1 MSHILKFLP
10 LLINID
16 SQTLINWVNLTNS
29 FNSQIITSINLS
41 VDTIYLIME
50 ELLEKI
56 QDGFTLNDIENTLCL
71 ILFIRFIILS
81 LRYNLKTSFYITC
94 IGLVAGY
101 LWYKH
106 LIDLISMYQSVLL
119 QLPFVNKLGID
130 VVQLRSLNQGIL
142 ATDLNSQANVN
153 WYNPGQILY
162 YAFKNGIQNTDA
174 EAGLQYYIDPISM
187 FVSNLQEPIKSPSF
201 LIYYKVYNE
210 IIPKIFNICSKF
222 WSQLS
227 GVAAYAIITRIGK
240 RYCPYLIRWHWTL
253 LIILGMIEQILIY
266 FIYRA
271 YYFQTFILIPQI
283 KVYTNDTNSSLAF
296 QLVILNAIIAVVVL
310 THISFIIFGL
320 FSAIWGQ
327 YFYIPFLVKNTEL
340 HIGKRPINSIYSG
353 GQTSWQDSEE
363 ENGNQRLWYGWFGKG
378 TSNTSNMK
386 YKIKKFLRKVF
397 KKLKKQFRN

>member
-16 SQTLINWVNLTNS
+16 SPTLINWVNLTNS

-50 ELLEKI
+50 KLLEKI
-56 QDGFTLNDIENTLCL
+56 QDGFTLNDIENTLCF

-142 ATDLNSQANVN
+142 ATDLNFQENVN

-162 YAFKNGIQNTDA
+162 YAFKDGIQNTDA

-327 YFYIPFLVKNTEL
+327 YFYVPFLVKNTEL

-363 ENGNQRLWYGWFGKG
+363 ENGNQKLWYGWFGKG
-378 TSNTSNMK
+378 PSNTSNMK

>member
-16 SQTLINWVNLTNS
+16 SETLKTH
-29 FNSQIITSINLS
+29 FYSQIITSASLS
-41 VDTIYLIME
+41 VDSINVRLE

-56 QDGFTLNDIENTLCL
+56 QDGFTLNDIENILCF

-142 ATDLNSQANVN
+142 ATDLNLQENVN

-162 YAFKNGIQNTDA
+162 YAFKDGVRNTDA

-187 FVSNLQEPIKSPSF
+187 FISNLQEPIKSPSS
-201 LIYYKVYNE
+201 LIYYKIYNE

-253 LIILGMIEQILIY
+253 LIILGMIEQIFIY

-283 KVYTNDTNSSLAF
+283 KAYTNNTDSSLAF

-320 FSAIWGQ
+320 MNAIQGQ
-327 YFYIPFLVKNTEL
+327 YFYVPFLVKNTEL

-353 GQTSWQDSEE
+353 GATPWQDPKEKNKSTK
-363 ENGNQRLWYGWFGKG
+363 LWYNWI
-378 TSNTSNMK
+378 TR
-386 YKIKKFLRKVF
+386 ILQRVF

>member
-1 MSHILKFLP
+1 MSHIFKFLP
-10 LLINID
+10 LVISID
-16 SQTLINWVNLTNS
+16 SETLKNP
-29 FNSQIITSINLS
+29 FNSQIITSAS
-41 VDTIYLIME
+41 VSVETIRLITE

-56 QDGFTLNDIENTLCL
+56 QDGLTLNDIENILCF
-71 ILFIRFIILS
+71 ILFIRFIVLS

-106 LIDLISMYQSVLL
+106 LIDLISMYRSVLL

-130 VVQLRSLNQGIL
+130 VVQLRSLNQEIL
-142 ATDLNSQANVN
+142 ATDLNLQENVT

-162 YAFKNGIQNTDA
+162 YAFKDGIRHIDP
-174 EAGLQYYIDPISM
+174 EAGFQHYIDPISM

-201 LIYYKVYNE
+201 LIYYKIYNE
-210 IIPKIFNICSKF
+210 IIPKISNICSKF

-283 KVYTNDTNSSLAF
+283 KADTNNTDSNLAF

-310 THISFIIFGL
+310 THIGFIIFGL
-320 FSAIWGQ
+320 FHAIWGQ
-327 YFYIPFLVKNTEL
+327 YFYVPFLVKNTEL

-353 GQTSWQDSEE
+353 GQTSWQDSKEKNE
-363 ENGNQRLWYGWFGKG
+363 SPKLWYGWFGRG
-378 TSNTSNMK
+378 ISSTSN
-386 YKIKKFLRKVF
+386 IKNNLKKLLQNVF
-397 KKLKKQFRN
+397 KKLKKQFFI

>member
-16 SQTLINWVNLTNS
+16 SPTLINWVNLTNS

-71 ILFIRFIILS
+71 ILFIRFIMLS

-142 ATDLNSQANVN
+142 ATDLNFQENVN

-162 YAFKNGIQNTDA
+162 YAFKDGIQNTDA

-327 YFYIPFLVKNTEL
+327 YFYVPFLVKNTEL

-363 ENGNQRLWYGWFGKG
+363 ENANPKLWYGWFGRG

-386 YKIKKFLRKVF
+386 YKIKKFLRRVF
-397 KKLKKQFRN
+397 KRLKKQFRN

>member
-1 MSHILKFLP
+1 MSHILKFFP

-16 SQTLINWVNLTNS
+16 SEILKNH
-29 FNSQIITSINLS
+29 FHSQIITSASLS
-41 VDTIYLIME
+41 VDAINLRIE
-50 ELLEKI
+50 ELLEKV
-56 QDGFTLNDIENTLCL
+56 QDGFTLNDIENLLCF

-142 ATDLNSQANVN
+142 ATDLNLQENVN

-162 YAFKNGIQNTDA
+162 YAFKDGVRNTDA

-187 FVSNLQEPIKSPSF
+187 FISNLQEPIKSPSS
-201 LIYYKVYNE
+201 LIYYKIYNE
-210 IIPKIFNICSKF
+210 IIPKIFNIFSKF
-222 WSQLS
+222 WAQLS

-253 LIILGMIEQILIY
+253 LIILGMIEQIFIY

-283 KVYTNDTNSSLAF
+283 KAYTNNTDSSLAF

-320 FSAIWGQ
+320 MNAIQGQ
-327 YFYIPFLVKNTEL
+327 YFYVPFLVKNTEL

-353 GQTSWQDSEE
+353 GLTPWQDSDSKEK
-363 ENGNQRLWYGWFGKG
+363 NKSTKLWYGWV
-378 TSNTSNMK
+378 NRV
-386 YKIKKFLRKVF
+386 LRNIF

>member
-1 MSHILKFLP
+1 MSHILKFFP

-16 SQTLINWVNLTNS
+16 SEILKNH
-29 FNSQIITSINLS
+29 FHSQIITSASLS
-41 VDTIYLIME
+41 VDAINLRIE
-50 ELLEKI
+50 ELLEKV
-56 QDGFTLNDIENTLCL
+56 QDGFTLNDIENLLCF

-142 ATDLNSQANVN
+142 ATDLNLQENVN

-162 YAFKNGIQNTDA
+162 YAFKDGVRNTDA

-187 FVSNLQEPIKSPSF
+187 FISNLQEPIKSPSS
-201 LIYYKVYNE
+201 LIYYKIYNE
-210 IIPKIFNICSKF
+210 IIPKIFNIFSKF
-222 WSQLS
+222 WAQLS

-253 LIILGMIEQILIY
+253 LIILGMIEQIFIY

-283 KVYTNDTNSSLAF
+283 KAYTNNTDSSLAF

-320 FSAIWGQ
+320 MNAIQGQ
-327 YFYIPFLVKNTEL
+327 YFYVPFLVKNTEL

-353 GQTSWQDSEE
+353 GATPWQDPKEKNKSTK
-363 ENGNQRLWYGWFGKG
+363 LWYNWI
-378 TSNTSNMK
+378 TR
-386 YKIKKFLRKVF
+386 ILQRVF

>member
-1 MSHILKFLP
+1 MSHILKFFP

-16 SQTLINWVNLTNS
+16 SEILKNH
-29 FNSQIITSINLS
+29 FHSQIITSASLS
-41 VDTIYLIME
+41 VDAINLRIE
-50 ELLEKI
+50 ELLEKV
-56 QDGFTLNDIENTLCL
+56 QDGFTLNDIENLLCF

-142 ATDLNSQANVN
+142 ATDLNLQENVN

-162 YAFKNGIQNTDA
+162 YAFKDGIRNTDA

-187 FVSNLQEPIKSPSF
+187 FISNLQEPIKSPSS
-201 LIYYKVYNE
+201 LIYYKIYNE
-210 IIPKIFNICSKF
+210 IIPKIFNIFSKF
-222 WSQLS
+222 WAQLS

-253 LIILGMIEQILIY
+253 LIILGMIEQIFIY

-283 KVYTNDTNSSLAF
+283 KAYTNNTDSSLAF

-320 FSAIWGQ
+320 MNAIQGQ
-327 YFYIPFLVKNTEL
+327 YFYVPFLVKNTEL

-353 GQTSWQDSEE
+353 GATPWQDPKEKNKSTK
-363 ENGNQRLWYGWFGKG
+363 LWYNWI
-378 TSNTSNMK
+378 TR
-386 YKIKKFLRKVF
+386 ILQRVF

>member
-16 SQTLINWVNLTNS
+16 SETLKTH
-29 FNSQIITSINLS
+29 FYSQIITSASLS
-41 VDTIYLIME
+41 VDSINVRLE

-56 QDGFTLNDIENTLCL
+56 QDGFTLNDIENILCF

-142 ATDLNSQANVN
+142 ATDLNLQENVN

-162 YAFKNGIQNTDA
+162 YAFKDGVRNTDA

-187 FVSNLQEPIKSPSF
+187 FISNLQEPIKSPSS
-201 LIYYKVYNE
+201 LIYYKIYNE

-253 LIILGMIEQILIY
+253 LIILGMIEQIFIY

-283 KVYTNDTNSSLAF
+283 KAYPNNTDSSLAF

-320 FSAIWGQ
+320 MNAIQGQ
-327 YFYIPFLVKNTEL
+327 YFYVPFLVKNTEL

-353 GQTSWQDSEE
+353 GATPWQDPKEKNKSTK
-363 ENGNQRLWYGWFGKG
+363 LWYNWI
-378 TSNTSNMK
+378 TR
-386 YKIKKFLRKVF
+386 ILQRVF

>member
-1 MSHILKFLP
+1 MSHILKFFP

-16 SQTLINWVNLTNS
+16 SEILKNH
-29 FNSQIITSINLS
+29 FHSQIITSASLS
-41 VDTIYLIME
+41 VDAINLRIE
-50 ELLEKI
+50 ELLEKV
-56 QDGFTLNDIENTLCL
+56 QDGFTLNDIENLLCF

-142 ATDLNSQANVN
+142 ATDLNLQENVN

-162 YAFKNGIQNTDA
+162 YAFKDGIRNTDA

-187 FVSNLQEPIKSPSF
+187 FISNLQEPIKSPSS
-201 LIYYKVYNE
+201 LIYYKIYNE

-253 LIILGMIEQILIY
+253 LIILGMIEQIFIY

-283 KVYTNDTNSSLAF
+283 KAYTNNTDSSLAF

-320 FSAIWGQ
+320 MNAIQGQ
-327 YFYIPFLVKNTEL
+327 YFYVPFLVKNTEL

-353 GQTSWQDSEE
+353 GATPWQDPKEKNKSTK
-363 ENGNQRLWYGWFGKG
+363 LWYNWI
-378 TSNTSNMK
+378 TR
-386 YKIKKFLRKVF
+386 ILQRVF

>member
-16 SQTLINWVNLTNS
+16 SPTLINWVNLTNS

-50 ELLEKI
+50 KLLEKI

-119 QLPFVNKLGID
+119 QLPYVNKLGID

-142 ATDLNSQANVN
+142 ATDLNFQENVN

-162 YAFKNGIQNTDA
+162 YAFKDGIQNTDA

-187 FVSNLQEPIKSPSF
+187 FVSNLQEPIKSPSL

-320 FSAIWGQ
+320 FSAICWQ
-327 YFYIPFLVKNTEL
+327 YFYVPFLVKNTEL

-363 ENGNQRLWYGWFGKG
+363 ENGNQKLWYGWFGKG

>member
-1 MSHILKFLP
+1 MSHILKFFP

-16 SQTLINWVNLTNS
+16 SEILKNH
-29 FNSQIITSINLS
+29 FHSQIITSASLS
-41 VDTIYLIME
+41 VDAINLRIE
-50 ELLEKI
+50 ELLEKV
-56 QDGFTLNDIENTLCL
+56 QDGFTLNDIENLLCF

-142 ATDLNSQANVN
+142 ATDLNLQENVN

-162 YAFKNGIQNTDA
+162 YAFKDGVRNTDA

-187 FVSNLQEPIKSPSF
+187 FISNLQEPIKSPSS
-201 LIYYKVYNE
+201 LIYYKIYNE

-253 LIILGMIEQILIY
+253 LIILGMIEQIFIY

-283 KVYTNDTNSSLAF
+283 KAYTNNTDSSLAF

-320 FSAIWGQ
+320 MNAIQGQ
-327 YFYIPFLVKNTEL
+327 YFYVPFLVKNTEL

-353 GQTSWQDSEE
+353 GATPWQDPKEKNKSTKLRY
-363 ENGNQRLWYGWFGKG
+363 NWITRILQR
-378 TSNTSNMK
+378 
-386 YKIKKFLRKVF
+386 VF

>member
-1 MSHILKFLP
+1 MSHILKFFP

-16 SQTLINWVNLTNS
+16 SEILKNH
-29 FNSQIITSINLS
+29 FHSQIITSASLS
-41 VDTIYLIME
+41 VDAINLRIE
-50 ELLEKI
+50 ELLEKV
-56 QDGFTLNDIENTLCL
+56 QDGFTLNDIENLLCF

-142 ATDLNSQANVN
+142 ATDLNLQENVN

-162 YAFKNGIQNTDA
+162 YAFKDGVRNTDA

-187 FVSNLQEPIKSPSF
+187 FISNLQEPIKSPSS
-201 LIYYKVYNE
+201 LIYYKIYNE

-253 LIILGMIEQILIY
+253 LIILGMIEQIFIY

-283 KVYTNDTNSSLAF
+283 KAYTNNTDSSLAF

-320 FSAIWGQ
+320 MNAIQGQ
-327 YFYIPFLVKNTEL
+327 YFYVPFLVKNTEL

-353 GQTSWQDSEE
+353 GATPWQDPKEKNKSTK
-363 ENGNQRLWYGWFGKG
+363 LWYNWI
-378 TSNTSNMK
+378 TR
-386 YKIKKFLRKVF
+386 ILQRVF

>member
-16 SQTLINWVNLTNS
+16 SETLKNH
-29 FNSQIITSINLS
+29 FYSQIITSASLS
-41 VDTIYLIME
+41 VDSINVRLE

-56 QDGFTLNDIENTLCL
+56 QDGFTLNDIENILCF

-142 ATDLNSQANVN
+142 ATDLNLQENVN

-162 YAFKNGIQNTDA
+162 YAFKDGVRNTDA

-187 FVSNLQEPIKSPSF
+187 FISNLQEPIKSPSS
-201 LIYYKVYNE
+201 LIYYKIYNE

-253 LIILGMIEQILIY
+253 LIILGMIEQIFIY

-283 KVYTNDTNSSLAF
+283 KAYTNNTDSSLAF

-320 FSAIWGQ
+320 MNAIQGQ
-327 YFYIPFLVKNTEL
+327 YFYVPFLVKNTEL

-353 GQTSWQDSEE
+353 GATPWQDPKEKNKSTK
-363 ENGNQRLWYGWFGKG
+363 LWYNWI
-378 TSNTSNMK
+378 TR
-386 YKIKKFLRKVF
+386 ILQRVF

>member
-16 SQTLINWVNLTNS
+16 SPTLINWVNLTNS

-142 ATDLNSQANVN
+142 ATDLNFQENVN

-162 YAFKNGIQNTDA
+162 YAFKDGIQNTDA

-327 YFYIPFLVKNTEL
+327 YFYVPFLVKNTEL

-363 ENGNQRLWYGWFGKG
+363 ENANQKLWYGWFGKG

-397 KKLKKQFRN
+397 RILKKQFRN

>member
-16 SQTLINWVNLTNS
+16 SPTLINWVNLTNS

-142 ATDLNSQANVN
+142 ATDLNFQENVN

-162 YAFKNGIQNTDA
+162 YAFKDGIQNTDA

-327 YFYIPFLVKNTEL
+327 YFYVPFLVKNTEL

-363 ENGNQRLWYGWFGKG
+363 ENANQKLWYGWFGKG

-397 KKLKKQFRN
+397 RKLKKQFRN

>member
-16 SQTLINWVNLTNS
+16 SEILKNH
-29 FNSQIITSINLS
+29 FHSQIITSASLS
-41 VDTIYLIME
+41 VDAINLRIE
-50 ELLEKI
+50 ELLEKV
-56 QDGFTLNDIENTLCL
+56 QDGFTLNDIENLLCF

-142 ATDLNSQANVN
+142 ATDLNLQENVN

-162 YAFKNGIQNTDA
+162 YAFKDGIRNTDV

-187 FVSNLQEPIKSPSF
+187 FISNLQEPIKSPSS
-201 LIYYKVYNE
+201 LIYYKIYNE

-253 LIILGMIEQILIY
+253 LIILGMIEQIFIY

-283 KVYTNDTNSSLAF
+283 KAYTNNTDSSLAF

-320 FSAIWGQ
+320 MNAIWGQ
-327 YFYIPFLVKNTEL
+327 YFYVPFLVKNTEL

-353 GQTSWQDSEE
+353 GATPWQDPKEKNKSTK
-363 ENGNQRLWYGWFGKG
+363 LWYNWI
-378 TSNTSNMK
+378 TR
-386 YKIKKFLRKVF
+386 ILQRVF

>member
-16 SQTLINWVNLTNS
+16 SPTLINWVNLTNS

-142 ATDLNSQANVN
+142 ATDLNFQENVN

-162 YAFKNGIQNTDA
+162 YAFKDGIQNTDA

-187 FVSNLQEPIKSPSF
+187 FVSNLQEPIKSPSL

-327 YFYIPFLVKNTEL
+327 YFYVPFLVKNTEL

-363 ENGNQRLWYGWFGKG
+363 ENGNQKLWYGWFGKG

>member
-1 MSHILKFLP
+1 MSHILKFFP

-16 SQTLINWVNLTNS
+16 SEILKNH
-29 FNSQIITSINLS
+29 FHSQIITSASLS
-41 VDTIYLIME
+41 VDAINLRIE
-50 ELLEKI
+50 ELLEKV
-56 QDGFTLNDIENTLCL
+56 QDGFTLNDIENLLCF

-142 ATDLNSQANVN
+142 ATDLNLQENVN

-162 YAFKNGIQNTDA
+162 YAFKDGIRNTDV

-187 FVSNLQEPIKSPSF
+187 FISNLQEPIKSPSS
-201 LIYYKVYNE
+201 LIYYKIYNE

-253 LIILGMIEQILIY
+253 LIILGMIEQIFIY

-283 KVYTNDTNSSLAF
+283 KAYTNNTDSSLAF

-320 FSAIWGQ
+320 MNAIQGQ
-327 YFYIPFLVKNTEL
+327 YFYVPFLVKNTEL

-353 GQTSWQDSEE
+353 GATPWQDPKEKNKSTK
-363 ENGNQRLWYGWFGKG
+363 LWYNWI
-378 TSNTSNMK
+378 TR
-386 YKIKKFLRKVF
+386 ILQRVF

>member
-16 SQTLINWVNLTNS
+16 SPTLINWVNLTNS

-71 ILFIRFIILS
+71 ILFIRFIMLS

-327 YFYIPFLVKNTEL
+327 YFYVPFLVKNTEL

-363 ENGNQRLWYGWFGKG
+363 ENGNQKLWYGWFGKG

>member
-1 MSHILKFLP
+1 MSHILKFFP

-16 SQTLINWVNLTNS
+16 SEILKNH
-29 FNSQIITSINLS
+29 FHSQIITSASLS
-41 VDTIYLIME
+41 VDAINLRIE
-50 ELLEKI
+50 ELLEKV
-56 QDGFTLNDIENTLCL
+56 QDGFTLNDIENLLCF

-142 ATDLNSQANVN
+142 ATDLNLQENVN

-162 YAFKNGIQNTDA
+162 YAFKDGVRNTDA

-187 FVSNLQEPIKSPSF
+187 FISNLQEPIKSPSS
-201 LIYYKVYNE
+201 LIYYKIYNE

-253 LIILGMIEQILIY
+253 LIILGMIEQIFIY

-283 KVYTNDTNSSLAF
+283 KAYTNNTDSSLAF

-320 FSAIWGQ
+320 MNAIRGQ
-327 YFYIPFLVKNTEL
+327 YFYVPFLVKNTEL
-340 HIGKRPINSIYSG
+340 HIGKRPVNSIYSG
-353 GQTSWQDSEE
+353 GATPWQDPKEKNKSTK
-363 ENGNQRLWYGWFGKG
+363 LWYNWI
-378 TSNTSNMK
+378 TR
-386 YKIKKFLRKVF
+386 ILQRVF

>member
-1 MSHILKFLP
+1 MSHILKFFP

-16 SQTLINWVNLTNS
+16 SEILKNH
-29 FNSQIITSINLS
+29 FHSQIITSASLS
-41 VDTIYLIME
+41 VDAINVRLE

-56 QDGFTLNDIENTLCL
+56 QDGFTLNDIENILCF

-142 ATDLNSQANVN
+142 ATDLNLQENVN

-162 YAFKNGIQNTDA
+162 YAFKDGIRNTDA

-187 FVSNLQEPIKSPSF
+187 FISNLQEPIKSPSS
-201 LIYYKVYNE
+201 LIYYKIYNE

-253 LIILGMIEQILIY
+253 LIILGMIEQIFIY

-283 KVYTNDTNSSLAF
+283 KAYTNNTDSSLAF

-320 FSAIWGQ
+320 MNAIQGQ
-327 YFYIPFLVKNTEL
+327 YFYVPFLVKNTEL

-353 GQTSWQDSEE
+353 GATPWQDPKEKNKSTK
-363 ENGNQRLWYGWFGKG
+363 LWYNWI
-378 TSNTSNMK
+378 TR
-386 YKIKKFLRKVF
+386 ILQRVF

>member
-16 SQTLINWVNLTNS
+16 SPTLINWVNLTNS
-29 FNSQIITSINLS
+29 FNSQIITSTNLS
-41 VDTIYLIME
+41 VDTIHFLME

-142 ATDLNSQANVN
+142 ATDLNFQENVN

-162 YAFKNGIQNTDA
+162 YAFKDGIQNTDA

-201 LIYYKVYNE
+201 LIYYKIYN
-210 IIPKIFNICSKF
+210 
-222 WSQLS
+222 L
-227 GVAAYAIITRIGK
+227 AAKANYNPIT
-240 RYCPYLIRWHWTL
+240 
-253 LIILGMIEQILIY
+253 
-266 FIYRA
+266 
-271 YYFQTFILIPQI
+271 
-283 KVYTNDTNSSLAF
+283 
-296 QLVILNAIIAVVVL
+296 
-310 THISFIIFGL
+310 
-320 FSAIWGQ
+320 
-327 YFYIPFLVKNTEL
+327 
-340 HIGKRPINSIYSG
+340 
-353 GQTSWQDSEE
+353 
-363 ENGNQRLWYGWFGKG
+363 
-378 TSNTSNMK
+378 
-386 YKIKKFLRKVF
+386 
-397 KKLKKQFRN
+397 

>member
-1 MSHILKFLP
+1 MSHILKFFP

-16 SQTLINWVNLTNS
+16 SETLKTH
-29 FNSQIITSINLS
+29 FYSQIITSASLS
-41 VDTIYLIME
+41 VDSINVRLE

-56 QDGFTLNDIENTLCL
+56 QDGFTLNDIENILCF

-142 ATDLNSQANVN
+142 ATDLNLQENVN

-162 YAFKNGIQNTDA
+162 YAFKDGVRNTDA

-187 FVSNLQEPIKSPSF
+187 FISNLQEPIKSPSS
-201 LIYYKVYNE
+201 LIYYKIYNE

-253 LIILGMIEQILIY
+253 LIILGMIEQIFIY

-283 KVYTNDTNSSLAF
+283 KAYTNNTDSSLAF

-320 FSAIWGQ
+320 MNAIQGQ
-327 YFYIPFLVKNTEL
+327 YFYVPFLVKNTEL

-353 GQTSWQDSEE
+353 GATPWQDPKEKNKSTK
-363 ENGNQRLWYGWFGKG
+363 LWYNWI
-378 TSNTSNMK
+378 TR
-386 YKIKKFLRKVF
+386 ILQRVF

>member
-16 SQTLINWVNLTNS
+16 SETL
-29 FNSQIITSINLS
+29 
-41 VDTIYLIME
+41 
-50 ELLEKI
+50 I
-56 QDGFTLNDIENTLCL
+56 QDGFTLNDIENLLCF

-142 ATDLNSQANVN
+142 ATDLNFQENVN

-162 YAFKNGIQNTDA
+162 YAFKDGIQNTDA

-327 YFYIPFLVKNTEL
+327 YFYVPFLVKNTEL

-363 ENGNQRLWYGWFGKG
+363 ENGNQKLWYGWFGKG
-378 TSNTSNMK
+378 PSNTSNMK